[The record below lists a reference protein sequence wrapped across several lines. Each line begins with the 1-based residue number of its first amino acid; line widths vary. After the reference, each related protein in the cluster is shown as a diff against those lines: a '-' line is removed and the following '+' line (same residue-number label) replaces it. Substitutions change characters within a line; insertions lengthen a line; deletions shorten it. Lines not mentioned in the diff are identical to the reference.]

1 MSRLYVNF
9 EDLASY
15 VGEEAALRLCDHL
28 GGSRIWVPVAT
39 KVHDGLQLV
48 QAIGVD
54 AARQLALALQAGDSG
69 ISIDI
74 PIANAASR
82 GAISAARRRAI
93 VQFLAAENPLPE
105 AAIARQFRVT
115 ERHVRHVKML
125 WQQGSISGA
134 HSSPRQT
141 RQLKLFSH

>member
-9 EDLASY
+9 EDLSSY

-54 AARQLALALQAGDSG
+54 AASLHSRCKLAIAVFQLIFQLRM
-69 ISIDI
+69 
-74 PIANAASR
+74 PHRAARSARRAAARLFSFSR
-82 GAISAARRRAI
+82 RKIHCQRPQSHGNSESQNVMCGMLKCYGSKVPSAAHILRRA
-93 VQFLAAENPLPE
+93 
-105 AAIARQFRVT
+105 RQD
-115 ERHVRHVKML
+115 
-125 WQQGSISGA
+125 S
-134 HSSPRQT
+134 
-141 RQLKLFSH
+141 